1 MTRPGYQTARNNQP
15 ATSLP
20 GRHHP
25 ERRSVYAITP
35 LQHGE
40 ISMRLQ
46 YHLIALALILSPVP
60 ATADPVMWQ
69 RFAIPE
75 TNAAVD
81 IPTTVF
87 TEDAGKPPTGYGR
100 RFLTSDARADLT
112 VQSVPND
119 AGDSPAAFLAKMN
132 PPSNIVYKRVTS
144 RFFVVS
150 SFRNGKIWY
159 NRCNFAQRFMNCVL
173 INYPA
178 AEKRQWDSV
187 ITRISNTLASR

>member
-1 MTRPGYQTARNNQP
+1 
-15 ATSLP
+15 
-20 GRHHP
+20 
-25 ERRSVYAITP
+25 
-35 LQHGE
+35 
-40 ISMRLQ
+40 MRLH
-46 YHLIALALILSPVP
+46 YHFVALALILSPIP
-60 ATADPVMWQ
+60 ATADPIAWQ
-69 RFAIPE
+69 RFTIPE
-75 TNAAVD
+75 TSVAVD
-81 IPTTVF
+81 IPTTIF

-132 PPSNIVYKRVTS
+132 PPPNIVYKRMTP

-178 AEKRQWDSV
+178 VEKPQWDNIV
-187 ITRISNTLASR
+187 TRISNTLASR

>member
-1 MTRPGYQTARNNQP
+1 MTQPGHQTAGRT
-15 ATSLP
+15 AVYP
-20 GRHHP
+20 GRHHA
-25 ERRSVYAITP
+25 ERSSVYAITP
-35 LQHGE
+35 LEAGE

-46 YHLIALALILSPVP
+46 HHFIALALTLSPIP
-60 ATADPVMWQ
+60 ATADPIAWQ
-69 RFAIPE
+69 RFALPE

-81 IPTTVF
+81 IPTTIF
-87 TEDAGKPPTGYGR
+87 TEDAGKPTTGYGR
-100 RFLTSDARADLT
+100 RFLTSDGRADLT

-187 ITRISNTLASR
+187 VARISNTLG